1 MAKFNFSAIHPLF
14 FPGLADFRENASTDA
29 DGVTRWH
36 FATDDA
42 EVAERLRHVGY
53 SVTEDDVE
61 RPALVVPPKSGAGS
75 GREEWAAYAAERGV
89 QVEADDSRD
98 DIIAAVEAAPV
109 PTDG

>member
-1 MAKFNFSAIHPLF
+1 MAKFNFSALHPLY
-14 FPGLADFRENASTDA
+14 FPGVADFRENVSTDA
-29 DGVTRWH
+29 EGVSRYH

-42 EVAERLRHVGY
+42 DVAERLRGAGF
-53 SVTEDDVE
+53 SVTEDDVD